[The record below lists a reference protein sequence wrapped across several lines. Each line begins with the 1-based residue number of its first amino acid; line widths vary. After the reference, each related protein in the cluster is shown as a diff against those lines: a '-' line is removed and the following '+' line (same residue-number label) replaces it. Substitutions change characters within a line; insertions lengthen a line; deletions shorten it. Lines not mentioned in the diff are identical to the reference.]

1 MINEWQL
8 RSSEGSESLAGSVVS
23 KEFQTCFKPKSIID
37 GASISKAEPS
47 GGLKLVWYWYETGLK
62 PHLSR
67 RKWSINQ
74 SWYIYIWNFSVCFS
88 SIYSF
93 TMYLENFWEKFQD
106 CYQDGTSK
114 KHLKTWS
121 STLDPN
127 RCCVQPRTFL
137 KKMYIQTY
145 IQIHTVHILSIYF
158 FPHWWQIFS
167 PSRHVFLL
175 FVHSKGKYMQPRG
188 KTELHASIRTQTH
201 TYIHKDLCAYIQT

>member
-1 MINEWQL
+1 MELPFPKQ
-8 RSSEGSESLAGSVVS
+8 SLLGVWNWYD
-23 KEFQTCFKPKSIID
+23 T
-37 GASISKAEPS
+37 GM
-47 GGLKLVWYWYETGLK
+47 KLVWNPIWAVE
-62 PHLSR
+62 SDQ
-67 RKWSINQ
+67 SINHD
-74 SWYIYIWNFSVCFS
+74 IYIWNFSVCFS